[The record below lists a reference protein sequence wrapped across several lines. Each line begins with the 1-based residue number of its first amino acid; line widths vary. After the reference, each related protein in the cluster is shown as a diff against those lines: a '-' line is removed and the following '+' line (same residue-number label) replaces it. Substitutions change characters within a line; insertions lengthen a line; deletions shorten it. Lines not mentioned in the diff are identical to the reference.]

1 MFIVCECCLFYRI
14 IRIMRYDKIRI
25 RTVPFLRRMT
35 MTIKELKRLSR
46 GDLLEMLLDLSKE
59 NDRLRKRLEIVN
71 KELEDKKLRI
81 ENSGSLAEAALQLNG
96 IFEAAQAACDQYTQN
111 VRQRCEQMEAETK
124 ARCEQMLAQS
134 KADGNDSYAWLK
146 DLMNGETTGQD

>member
-1 MFIVCECCLFYRI
+1 
-14 IRIMRYDKIRI
+14 
-25 RTVPFLRRMT
+25 

-124 ARCEQMLAQS
+124 ARCEQMLAQT
-134 KADGNDSYAWLK
+134 KEDGNDSYAWLK
-146 DLMNGETTGQD
+146 DLMNGETT

>member
-1 MFIVCECCLFYRI
+1 
-14 IRIMRYDKIRI
+14 
-25 RTVPFLRRMT
+25 